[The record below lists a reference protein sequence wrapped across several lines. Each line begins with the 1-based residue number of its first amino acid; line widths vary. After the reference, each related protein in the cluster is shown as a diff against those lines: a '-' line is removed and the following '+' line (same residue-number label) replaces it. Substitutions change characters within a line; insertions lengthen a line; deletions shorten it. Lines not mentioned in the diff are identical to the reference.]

1 MSTDDFGE
9 RTQRPTERRRR
20 EARARGDVARSADLV
35 TALVLLSA
43 AAALWWLGPSLG
55 TELAG
60 MMRAGL
66 STAPAASLDQGI
78 VTTQLVHVA
87 ARLSAVA
94 LPILLVIV
102 AAAVASN
109 LLQTGF
115 MWVPTAVLPR
125 FERLDPARGFGRWW
139 TMHSWVGL
147 FWSVVKLAVL
157 SGVLVVHL
165 RIRLASAGP
174 LVEGSPPALLSL
186 TARLMGELAIVL
198 SLCLVVLAIFDYGYQ
213 FWRHERQL
221 MMTLEEIR
229 REQRENE
236 ADPRS
241 KRQQRELAAARASG
255 AATPNAG
262 GADGVRP
269 V

>member
-43 AAALWWLGPSLG
+43 AAALWWLGPALG

-60 MMRAGL
+60 MMRSRL
-66 STAPAASLDQGI
+66 STGPTASLDQGI
-78 VTTQLVHVA
+78 VTTQFFHVA

-94 LPILLVIV
+94 LPILSVIV
-102 AAAVASN
+102 AAAVVSN

-115 MWVPTAVLPR
+115 LWVPTAVLPQ
-125 FERLDPARGFGRWW
+125 FERLDPGRGFGRWW
-139 TMHSWVGL
+139 TMQSWMGL
-147 FWSVVKLAVL
+147 FWSAVKLAVL
-157 SGVLVVHL
+157 PGVMLIHV
-165 RIRLASAGP
+165 RSRLASAGP
-174 LVEGSPPALLSL
+174 LVEGSPLALLSL

-198 SLCLVVLAIFDYGYQ
+198 SLCLVVLAILDYGYQ
-213 FWRHERQL
+213 FWRQEHQL
-221 MMTLEEIR
+221 MMTLEEVR

-236 ADPRS
+236 ADPRW
-241 KRQQRELAAARASG
+241 KRQQRQLAASG

-262 GADGVRP
+262 GTDGVRP

>member
-43 AAALWWLGPSLG
+43 AATLWWLGPALG

-60 MMRAGL
+60 MMRTGL
-66 STAPAASLDQGI
+66 STAPTVSLDHGI
-78 VTTQLVHVA
+78 VTTQLFHVA

-102 AAAVASN
+102 AAAVVSN
-109 LLQTGF
+109 LLQPGF
-115 MWVPTAVLPR
+115 MWMPPAVRPQ

-139 TMHSWVGL
+139 AMHSWVGL
-147 FWSVVKLAVL
+147 IWSVVKLAVL
-157 SGVLVVHL
+157 LGVLVFHV

-174 LVEGSPPALLSL
+174 LVEGSPLALLSL

-198 SLCLVVLAIFDYGYQ
+198 SLSLVVLAILDYAYQ
-213 FWRHERQL
+213 FWRQERQL
-221 MMTLEEIR
+221 MMTLEEVR
-229 REQRENE
+229 REHRENE
-236 ADPRS
+236 ADPRW
-241 KRQQRELAAARASG
+241 KRQRRESAASG
-255 AATPNAG
+255 AATQDVG
-262 GADGVRP
+262 SADGVRP

>member
-1 MSTDDFGE
+1 MRATN
-9 RTQRPTERRRR
+9 RP
-20 EARARGDVARSADLV
+20 AFSI
-35 TALVLLSA
+35 
-43 AAALWWLGPSLG
+43 PH
-55 TELAG
+55 
-60 MMRAGL
+60 AGL
-66 STAPAASLDQGI
+66 STAPAVSLDQGI

-87 ARLSAVA
+87 ARQSAVA

-102 AAAVASN
+102 AAAVVSN
-109 LLQTGF
+109 LLQAGF
-115 MWVPTAVLPR
+115 LWVPTAVLPQ

-139 TMHSWVGL
+139 AMHSWVGL

-157 SGVLVVHL
+157 LGVLVVHV

-198 SLCLVVLAIFDYGYQ
+198 SLSLVVLAILDYAYQ
-213 FWRHERQL
+213 FWRQERQL
-221 MMTLEEIR
+221 MMTLEEVR

-236 ADPRS
+236 ADPRW
-241 KRQQRELAAARASG
+241 KRQRRELAASG
-255 AATPNAG
+255 AATRDVG